1 MEQKTY
7 HAFIVY
13 RVRMILTQVS
23 FMNTNGF
30 TFIESFPDRESAEK
44 WIVEKGKRNVNYTVL
59 EVFRKKKVSS

>member
-1 MEQKTY
+1 MEQRTF

-13 RVRMILTQVS
+13 RVRMLWSQVA

-30 TFIESFPDRESAEK
+30 AFIESFPDRESAEK